1 MIGIFT
7 LMFFLLVLCPTAAFC
22 AASQSPF
29 GLGVRN
35 ADFSAQ
41 RGYML

>member
-7 LMFFLLVLCPTAAFC
+7 LMFFLLILCPTAAFC
-22 AASQSPF
+22 AASQSPLQF
-29 GLGVRN
+29 GARN